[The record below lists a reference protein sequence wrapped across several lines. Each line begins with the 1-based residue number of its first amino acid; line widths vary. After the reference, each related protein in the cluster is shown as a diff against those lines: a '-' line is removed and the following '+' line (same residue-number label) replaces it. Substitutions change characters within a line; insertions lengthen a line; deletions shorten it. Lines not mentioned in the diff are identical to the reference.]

1 MPRSGTTLIEQIIS
15 THNKVTG
22 LGETSYLE
30 QIINKKFNLLDK
42 DLCNKI
48 KSHFNK
54 NKDELVYTKKRL
66 IFWTQGIQIRALRI
80 LDL

>member
-54 NKDELVYTKKRL
+54 NKDELV
-66 IFWTQGIQIRALRI
+66 
-80 LDL
+80 DLYQEKIDFEPKEQNYYR